1 MKVLQ
6 VASSLKDWGGIERYV
21 AFLTEGLIGRGI
33 DTAVVCPWNSPLSE
47 KTPSRQVHFLNRAQY
62 SIRTLVAFKRIA
74 TRESPEIAHIHF
86 SPDFIMPARAL
97 RARSRAKL
105 VMTRHLVL
113 SWSASKVR
121 RYTGLF
127 DHIIPVSEAVQR
139 KLAESGVPDGMMT
152 VAKAGVPAPPV
163 QSRSAPGREELVIG
177 FFGRLV
183 AEKGVDVL
191 LRSVSSLSKVRIEV
205 FGDGPAQPQLRE
217 LARTLGLG
225 DRVTFHGFVSDVWPA
240 MAEVDA
246 VCVPSVWE
254 EAFPYS
260 VLEAM
265 AIGKPV
271 IASIAGGLPEVV
283 IDRVTGRLFEKGNP
297 DELAKALDELQNHRE
312 FLDPWGRRA
321 QEIHAQ
327 DYTVERMA
335 QRIEDVYKKVLDR
348 SPTHGTHRE
357 AGSLMS

>member
-21 AFLTEGLIGRGI
+21 AFLAEGLIARGI
-33 DTAVVCPWNSPLSE
+33 DTVVVCPGESPLS
-47 KTPSRQVHFLNRAQY
+47 KRIPSLQVSFLNRAQY
-62 SIRTLVAFKRIA
+62 SMRTLIAFKRIA
-74 TRESPEIAHIHF
+74 QMESPDIAHIHF
-86 SPDFIMPARAL
+86 SPDFIMPARAI
-97 RARSRAKL
+97 RARSHAKV

-113 SWSASKVR
+113 PWSASKVR

-139 KLAESGVPDGMMT
+139 KLAESGVPARMMT
-152 VAKAGVPAPPV
+152 VAKAGVPAPQILS
-163 QSRSAPGREELVIG
+163 QSVPDREDLVIG
-177 FFGRLV
+177 CFGRLV

-191 LRSVSSLSKVRIEV
+191 LRAIKNLAKVRVEIY
-205 FGDGPAQPQLRE
+205 GDGPALSQLRD
-217 LARTLGLG
+217 LADSLDLR
-225 DRVTFHGFVSDVWPA
+225 DRVNFNGYVSDVWPA
-240 MAEVDA
+240 MSAVDA

-283 IDRVTGRLFEKGNP
+283 VDRETGRLFGKGNAE
-297 DELAKALDELQNHRE
+297 ELSMVLDELQSHRE

-321 QEIHAQ
+321 QELHVLE
-327 DYTVERMA
+327 YTVERMA
-335 QRIEDVYKKVLDR
+335 ERIENVYRKVLDQC
-348 SPTHGTHRE
+348 PTDGTQ
-357 AGSLMS
+357 

>member
-21 AFLTEGLIGRGI
+21 AFLTEGLIARGI
-33 DTAVVCPWNSPLSE
+33 DTVVVCPGKSPLSE
-47 KTPSRQVHFLNRAQY
+47 RVPSRQVHFLNRAQF
-62 SIRTLVAFKRIA
+62 SIRALSAFKGIA
-74 TRESPEIAHIHF
+74 KQESPDIAHIHF
-86 SPDFIMPARAL
+86 SPDFVMPARAL
-97 RARSRAKL
+97 RVWSHAKV

-113 SWSASKVR
+113 PWSAGKVR

-139 KLAESGVPDGMMT
+139 KLAESGVPERMMT
-152 VAKAGVPAPPV
+152 VAKAGVPAPQMLS
-163 QSRSAPGREELVIG
+163 QSVPDREDLVIG

-191 LRSVSSLSKVRIEV
+191 LRAIKSLSKVRVEI
-205 FGDGPAQPQLRE
+205 FGDGPAQSHLRE
-217 LARTLGLG
+217 LADSLNLR
-225 DRVTFHGFVSDVWPA
+225 DRVNFNGYVSDVWPA
-240 MAEVDA
+240 MSAADA

-283 IDRVTGRLFEKGNP
+283 VDRETGRLFEKGNAE
-297 DELAKALDELQNHRE
+297 ELSKVLDELQSHRE
-312 FLDPWGRRA
+312 FLDLWGRRA
-321 QEIHAQ
+321 QELHALE
-327 DYTVERMA
+327 YTVERMA
-335 QRIEDVYKKVLDR
+335 ERIEDVYRKVLDQC
-348 SPTHGTHRE
+348 PTHGTQ
-357 AGSLMS
+357 